1 MGTGSVQ
8 TIDFLVHAHSP
19 ELTSGG
25 RGQNSKLR
33 QWALGTGCSAESL
46 HGWLLT
52 LPLLLGG
59 GCPIP
64 YHPSAAGLP
73 AIFNGQ
79 WVQGTT
85 SAGRVCRVPL
95 ALAAQVPSALEPGP
109 RQPRMHDGKRD
120 ADGARKALGIQR
132 PEACSCCASCP
143 GESHPSTARKER
155 LGQLRVKLCG
165 ALEHSLAH

>member
-25 RGQNSKLR
+25 RGQNSELR

-64 YHPSAAGLP
+64 CHPSAAGYQPYLMGSGSRVLCLLVTFAEYPWHLQLKYHLLWSLGLGSQGCMMARGMQMALGRRSGFRGQRP
-73 AIFNGQ
+73 AAA
-79 WVQGTT
+79 VP
-85 SAGRVCRVPL
+85 AALGRVILP
-95 ALAAQVPSALEPGP
+95 
-109 RQPRMHDGKRD
+109 
-120 ADGARKALGIQR
+120 QR
-132 PEACSCCASCP
+132 GRRGWGS
-143 GESHPSTARKER
+143 
-155 LGQLRVKLCG
+155 
-165 ALEHSLAH
+165 